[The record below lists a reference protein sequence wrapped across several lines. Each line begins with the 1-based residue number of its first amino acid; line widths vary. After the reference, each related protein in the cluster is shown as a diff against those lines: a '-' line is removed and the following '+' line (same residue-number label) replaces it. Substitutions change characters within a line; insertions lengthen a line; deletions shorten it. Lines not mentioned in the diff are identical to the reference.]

1 MAIIHQQQLFSWKDV
16 ENLGDLERLRLV
28 LKALPD
34 EPLMQKLEA
43 ERGNGRNDYPIRA
56 MWNSIIASYVFQHD
70 SIEALRRELLRND
83 RLRWLCGFDSLKQ
96 AQDAVADP
104 WNYTRFLHSVE
115 KHPEELDAIFDSIV
129 EQLYMVLPGFG
140 RNLAIDST
148 HIESYG
154 RARGKKALK
163 KHRSQGPDGRRDLDA
178 DWGKKTYECKKKD
191 GTIVR
196 KEFSWFGYKLH
207 FRCGFALIVMLSMAL
222 GRSMENSKRKR
233 NQEDKTAPS
242 IRSLVSAA

>member
-43 ERGNGRNDYPIRA
+43 ESGNGRNDYPIRA

-70 SIEALRRELLRND
+70 SIEVLRRELLRND

-96 AQDAVADP
+96 AQDAVADL
-104 WNYTRFLHSVE
+104 WNYTRFLQNVE

-129 EQLYMVLPGFG
+129 EQFYDNF
-140 RNLAIDST
+140 SS
-148 HIESYG
+148 HQC
-154 RARGKKALK
+154 KKA
-163 KHRSQGPDGRRDLDA
+163 
-178 DWGKKTYECKKKD
+178 
-191 GTIVR
+191 
-196 KEFSWFGYKLH
+196 
-207 FRCGFALIVMLSMAL
+207 
-222 GRSMENSKRKR
+222 
-233 NQEDKTAPS
+233 
-242 IRSLVSAA
+242 